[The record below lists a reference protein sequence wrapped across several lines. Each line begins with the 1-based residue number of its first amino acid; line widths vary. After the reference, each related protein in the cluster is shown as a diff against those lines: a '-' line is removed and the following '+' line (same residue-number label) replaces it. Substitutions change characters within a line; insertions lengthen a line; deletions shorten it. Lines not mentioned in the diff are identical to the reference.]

1 MAGIAVCPAKGLAGM
16 KNPLD
21 YKRIQSYCLIVPEK
35 LAPDQQSSYNYKIQD
50 YREGYRIL
58 LSL

>member
-1 MAGIAVCPAKGLAGM
+1 LAGM